1 MKTQKTRWS
10 QLSAMLYFAT
20 AISLLSSVKGQCS
33 QSGITLTGT
42 SGNVSSPSYPSNYP
56 NRQTCRWI
64 ITVPQGYLVRLSFEV
79 FQLETC
85 AVPSPV
91 CSCDHVEVRD
101 GRDGSS
107 KQLGRYC
114 GNDQPSPVHS
124 SGRFMWMEFDTDLT
138 GNEKGFLANFIAV
151 AIPTSLSTSAA
162 APGLCSNPKH
172 PPNCSDILFPICCY
186 DNGPSCC
193 PRGGNRC
200 SDETNTTRDYCPRSS
215 DESIK
220 TECCFVDGK
229 PSCCTPESIGVI
241 VGISIG
247 GGVFLLLLI
256 CLCCCF
262 RKKIFETTLTLF
274 SSVRGQC
281 SSSGTTLTGS
291 SGSFSS
297 PNYPSNYPNRETC
310 RWIITVPQG
319 HIVLLSFQSFHLESC
334 FRPSPDCSC
343 DYLEVRDGTTGSSE
357 LLGRYCGKEYA
368 AAVQS
373 SGRSMWIEFD
383 TDLFSNEKGFFVKYT
398 AVDVSQCPNN
408 GVLRG
413 ANGSF
418 TSPGFPL
425 TYPVSVTCTWI
436 IEVPEGYQVQLTF
449 TTFQLGY
456 CVVLVC
462 AYVTMFK

>member
-172 PPNCSDILFPICCY
+172 PPSCSNTLNPVCCY
-186 DNGPSCC
+186 NNGPSCC
-193 PRGGNRC
+193 QRGGNRC
-200 SDETNTTRDYCPRSS
+200 SDETEITRDYCPRSS
-215 DESIK
+215 DEPSK
-220 TECCFVDGK
+220 TACCFVDGK
-229 PSCCTPESIGVI
+229 PSCCNQGSYCHGWFGWDISNSGCIGAT
-241 VGISIG
+241 VGILIA
-247 GGVFLLLLI
+247 VILLVLVI

-262 RKKIFETTLTLF
+262 GPKNLEWCCLPFVMCYECCDQTIPNCQDCPSGCRDC
-274 SSVRGQC
+274 RC
-281 SSSGTTLTGS
+281 SFCGGNSCKGS
-291 SGSFSS
+291 SCKGS
-297 PNYPSNYPNRETC
+297 C
-310 RWIITVPQG
+310 R
-319 HIVLLSFQSFHLESC
+319 
-334 FRPSPDCSC
+334 DCNCC
-343 DYLEVRDGTTGSSE
+343 DGDCCDGDCCDGF
-357 LLGRYCGKEYA
+357 CG
-368 AAVQS
+368 
-373 SGRSMWIEFD
+373 GCD
-383 TDLFSNEKGFFVKYT
+383 CDGGG
-398 AVDVSQCPNN
+398 DC
-408 GVLRG
+408 
-413 ANGSF
+413 
-418 TSPGFPL
+418 
-425 TYPVSVTCTWI
+425 C
-436 IEVPEGYQVQLTF
+436 
-449 TTFQLGY
+449 
-456 CVVLVC
+456 
-462 AYVTMFK
+462 